1 MQSCGYEGSHSS
13 EPEGEEEDEGEE
25 EELTTVAVAVV
36 TAKVGGIIDIST
48 KSTST
53 STTLIIGSEKQGYN
67 LKELMQSSSIAK
79 HIKAKLALVVAET
92 LIMSIKVLFLTK

>member
-13 EPEGEEEDEGEE
+13 EPEGEEEDEGGE
-25 EELTTVAVAVV
+25 EELTTVVVAVV

-48 KSTST
+48 NSTSS
-53 STTLIIGSEKQGYN
+53 STTLIIGNEKQGYN

-79 HIKAKLALVVAET
+79 HIKAKRAV
-92 LIMSIKVLFLTK
+92 SRQRH